1 MTCTGGPGGGGN
13 LARFPSVP
21 NALPSADL
29 DQLLQQHHEGV
40 RARPRPTTQLYF
52 GNPALLLSSLT
63 IQMSR

>member
-1 MTCTGGPGGGGN
+1 MLFLRADWPLTCAGAPGGGH

-40 RARPRPTTQLYF
+40 RARPRPRRTL
-52 GNPALLLSSLT
+52 P
-63 IQMSR
+63 

>member
-1 MTCTGGPGGGGN
+1 MNAYGGTRRTKSFLSMRLCHMCAGGPGGGN

-40 RARPRPTTQLYF
+40 RALWHS
-52 GNPALLLSSLT
+52 AS
-63 IQMSR
+63 